1 MDTLYGK
8 PYKSKMSASI
18 NELGLDKTLDTYN
31 DETRMVKELLLSDSK
46 IDYMAGLSIMQGYF
60 FDGGHTALN
69 YESNLYGSDTVLGKA
84 WADFMTDPE
93 NEQIVKR
100 IFALNMN
107 GDNIIY
113 EFRLKPQRAEKY
125 A

>member
-46 IDYMAGLSIMQGYF
+46 IDYMAGLSIMQGHF

-84 WADFMTDPE
+84 WADYMTDPE

>member
-46 IDYMAGLSIMQGYF
+46 IDYMLGLALLQGYF
-60 FDGGHTALN
+60 SDGGHTALN
-69 YESNLYGSDTVLGKA
+69 YESNEYRSDTVLGKA
-84 WADFMTDPE
+84 TAE
-93 NEQIVKR
+93 SGKI
-100 IFALNMN
+100 
-107 GDNIIY
+107 
-113 EFRLKPQRAEKY
+113 RLVRKGQQLGERHDLLRQRRRY
-125 A
+125 PCICF